1 MIILINSSKT
11 LNFEQPAHISKHTV
25 PEFLEDC
32 EFLVSELRKFSVSG
46 FAGLMGVSE
55 NLAVLNVKRY
65 KKWLTSPGDSD
76 AKQTLL
82 AFKGDIYAAMNSD
95 RYKMKDLDFA
105 QKHLRI
111 LSGLYGILRPLDL
124 IQPYRL
130 EMATKLATDR
140 GKDLY
145 RFWGTRINASLNKML
160 KKEQSGV
167 LVNLTSAE
175 YFKATKPKLLKA
187 KVITPVFKEYKDPSY
202 RVVAIYA
209 KKARGLMCNYIVQN
223 RITRVEDLQSFN
235 VDGYRFS
242 SGLSS
247 QKEWVF
253 TRGEIRV

>member
-1 MIILINSSKT
+1 MIILMNSSKT
-11 LNFEQPAHISKHTV
+11 LNFEQPVSISKRTV

-32 EFLVSELRKFSVSG
+32 EFLVSELRKFSVSR
-46 FAGLMGVSE
+46 FARLMGVSE

-65 KKWLTSPGDSD
+65 KKWLKSPGGSD
-76 AKQTLL
+76 AKQALL

-145 RFWGTRINASLNKML
+145 RFWDNRINRSLNKML
-160 KKEQSGV
+160 KREMSGV
-167 LVNLTSAE
+167 LVNLASAE
-175 YFKATKPKLLKA
+175 YSKAAKPKLLKA
-187 KVITPVFKEYKDPSY
+187 EVITPVFKEYQDPSY

-209 KKARGLMCNYIVQN
+209 KKARGLMCDYIVQN

-235 VDGYRFS
+235 LDGYRFAPT
-242 SGLSS
+242 LSS
-247 QKEWVF
+247 QKDWVY
-253 TRGEIRV
+253 TRGDIRA

>member
-1 MIILINSSKT
+1 
-11 LNFEQPAHISKHTV
+11 
-25 PEFLEDC
+25 
-32 EFLVSELRKFSVSG
+32 
-46 FAGLMGVSE
+46 
-55 NLAVLNVKRY
+55 
-65 KKWLTSPGDSD
+65 
-76 AKQTLL
+76 
-82 AFKGDIYAAMNSD
+82 
-95 RYKMKDLDFA
+95 
-105 QKHLRI
+105 
-111 LSGLYGILRPLDL
+111 
-124 IQPYRL
+124 
-130 EMATKLATDR
+130 MATKLATDR

>member
-1 MIILINSSKT
+1 MIILMNSSKT

-32 EFLVSELRKFSVSG
+32 EFLVSELRKFSVSD

-65 KKWLTSPGDSD
+65 KKWLTSPGGSD
-76 AKQTLL
+76 AKQALM

-140 GKDLY
+140 GKDMY
-145 RFWGTRINASLNKML
+145 RFWGTRINASLNEML
-160 KKEQSGV
+160 KREKSGV
-167 LVNLTSAE
+167 LVNLASVE
-175 YFKATKPKLLKA
+175 YFKAAIPKLLKA
-187 KVITPVFKEYKDPSY
+187 DVITPVFKEYKDPSY

-209 KKARGLMCNYIVQN
+209 KKARGLMCDYIVRN

-235 VDGYRFS
+235 SDGYRFAPA
-242 SGLSS
+242 LSS
-247 QKEWVF
+247 QKDWVY
-253 TRGEIRV
+253 TRGDIRA